1 MKQYVGLDI
10 SMEETS
16 ICVLDQTG
24 GVTFEGCA
32 PTNPEAIAKLLRR
45 HAGNAERIVFETGSL
60 SNWLWH
66 QLKALGFPVLCLDAR
81 HAHAALS
88 MRINKSDQN
97 DAKGLAEMA
106 RMGWYREAAV
116 KGAESWKTRSMLAA
130 RTKLVSL
137 RRDID
142 NQMRGLCRGL
152 GIVLGKAGSTNLARK
167 VDAVLAEA
175 PDLQD
180 IFTPLLLAQ
189 SCLTEQIEKFDRQLM
204 AVAKGDQTVRRMMTV
219 PGVGPLTALSFVVTI
234 DDPSRFKHS
243 ADVGAYLGL
252 TPRRYQSG
260 EMDRT
265 GRISMRGNHQMRT
278 YLFEAA
284 NVLLTVVRRGSA
296 LKRWGSKLAKRI
308 GTKKARLPS
317 LVKWLSSSMPSGP
330 TAPSSK
336 QRCAP
341 HEAVLNRPRSALG
354 GTSVPAGTKVWAISK
369 SSLRALRTA
378 LLTSGCHTS

>member
-16 ICVLDQTG
+16 ICVLDENG
-24 GVTFEGCA
+24 GVTFEGSA
-32 PTNPEAIAKLLRR
+32 PTDPEAIAKLLRR

-66 QLKALGFPVLCLDAR
+66 QLRALGFPVICLDAR
-81 HAHAALS
+81 HANAALS

-130 RTKLVSL
+130 RTKLVNL
-137 RRDID
+137 RRDLD
-142 NQMRGLCRGL
+142 NQMRGLCKGL

-180 IFTPLLLAQ
+180 IFAPLLLAQ
-189 SCLTEQIEKFDRQLM
+189 SCLTEQIEKYDRQLL

-219 PGVGPLTALSFVVTI
+219 PGIGPLTALSFVVTI
-234 DDPSRFKHS
+234 DDPTRFRHS

-252 TPRRYQSG
+252 TPRRHLSG
-260 EMDRT
+260 EIDRT
-265 GRISMRGNHQMRT
+265 GRISKRGDHQVRT

-308 GTKKARLPS
+308 GAKKAK
-317 LVKWLSSSMPSGP
+317 V
-330 TAPSSK
+330 
-336 QRCAP
+336 
-341 HEAVLNRPRSALG
+341 AVARKMAVMLHAIWTD
-354 GTSVPAGTKVWAISK
+354 GTEFQAEM
-369 SSLRALRTA
+369 RTA
-378 LLTSGCHTS
+378 